1 MFFDARL
8 FGIVAVRDFAMV
20 YYAVFFYLTA
30 NIVHRDPAK
39 LAVLLSTLRISSVIL
54 AVLYPITLQWPG
66 VLESVLTL
74 RGVPLIFYKADL
86 VGVFAGVGALLHFI
100 RFEQTGRW
108 RSIGFSLLL
117 VGVVLMTNN
126 RSALL
131 ALAVGAAALGIA
143 GRWRFPSLLGGGAIV
158 ASIFLIAIATW
169 RGDSWRD
176 TPLVDAYERV
186 ASLIDP
192 MGTGSYQGEETF
204 NKGDNNRFRLVWWS
218 EAIGETIET
227 SPLYGLGFGYDLSA
241 RFQRV
246 YYAIASD
253 DFNARSPHSIAVTVF
268 ARMGFVGLGLFLGII
283 AQMVFWVWRAAR
295 RDDLERLTPALMAMM
310 VFTSAC
316 FGVVLEGPMGA
327 VVFWVMLGAAAAVS
341 RTLGDDSE
349 EPRLIS

>member
-1 MFFDARL
+1 
-8 FGIVAVRDFAMV
+8 
-20 YYAVFFYLTA
+20 
-30 NIVHRDPAK
+30 
-39 LAVLLSTLRISSVIL
+39 
-54 AVLYPITLQWPG
+54 
-66 VLESVLTL
+66 
-74 RGVPLIFYKADL
+74 
-86 VGVFAGVGALLHFI
+86 
-100 RFEQTGRW
+100 
-108 RSIGFSLLL
+108 
-117 VGVVLMTNN
+117 MTNN

-218 EAIGETIET
+218 EVIGETIET

>member
-1 MFFDARL
+1 
-8 FGIVAVRDFAMV
+8 MV
-20 YYAVFFYLTA
+20 YYAVFFYLAA
-30 NIVHRDPAK
+30 NIVHRDPAR
-39 LAVLLSTLRISSVIL
+39 LAVLLATLRISSVIM
-54 AVLYPITLQWPG
+54 AVLFSIAVQWPG
-66 VLESVLTL
+66 VLESALTL

-108 RSIGFSLLL
+108 RSVGFSLLL

-143 GRWRFPSLLGGGAIV
+143 GRWRFPVLLGGGAVV
-158 ASIFLIAIATW
+158 AAVLLVAISTW

-176 TPLVDAYERV
+176 TPLVGAYERMV
-186 ASLIDP
+186 SLVDP
-192 MGTGSYQGEETF
+192 LGTGSYQGEATF

-218 EAIGETIET
+218 EVIAETIDT
-227 SPLYGLGFGYDLSA
+227 SPIYGLGFGYDLSA

-246 YYAIASD
+246 YYGVSPE

-268 ARMGFVGLGLFLGII
+268 ARMGLVGLVLFLGII
-283 AQMVFWVWRAAR
+283 VQMVYWVWGAAR
-295 RDDLERLTPALMAMM
+295 RDDLEQLAPSLMATM

-327 VVFWVMLGAAAAVS
+327 VVFWVMLGAGSGLMAAAQAKEDES
-341 RTLGDDSE
+341 AEATNAIKE
-349 EPRLIS
+349 APR